1 MSKEEKRVAELREFY
16 KSHKAEPEVY
26 KMPGKHMALGSD
38 IPMHLR
44 SKFLIESPHS
54 ALDEKEEKKEKKEDK
69 KEEKK
74 EKKKE
79 EKKEEKE
86 EKEEPKLTRAERKAE
101 TKKYGYKTKM
111 ELMKEARKAEKYM
124 R

>member
-1 MSKEEKRVAELREFY
+1 MSKEEKRVAELRDFY

-44 SKFLIESPHS
+44 SKFLIASPHS
-54 ALDEKEEKKEKKEDK
+54 ALDEKEEKKKEESESESESDKEEHKMTKAEKK
-69 KEEKK
+69 
-74 EKKKE
+74 
-79 EKKEEKE
+79 
-86 EKEEPKLTRAERKAE
+86 RE
-101 TKKYGYKTKM
+101 TKKYGYAAKQK
-111 ELMKEARKAEKYM
+111 LMKETKKMEKYM

>member
-1 MSKEEKRVAELREFY
+1 MSKEEKRVAELRDFY

-54 ALDEKEEKKEKKEDK
+54 ALDEKEEKK
-69 KEEKK
+69 KEESESESDKEEHK
-74 EKKKE
+74 MSKAEKKK
-79 EKKEEKE
+79 
-86 EKEEPKLTRAERKAE
+86 E
-101 TKKYGYKTKM
+101 TKKYGYAAKKK
-111 ELMKEARKAEKYM
+111 LMKETSKMEKYM